1 MPGNTML
8 RQQESYWRAGSS
20 GHRGALTFVAAWLII
35 HIDSK
40 HSFIIHGKSVQV
52 TAVRA
57 TQVLIPGRSE
67 TQLDEALAGPNT
79 ALVIDALESKLPVKR
94 PSSRLTDGKAGADG
108 DVMDGVK
115 ACPNIAHGAE
125 EAANIL
131 TTSDL
136 DGADDIVEL
145 EFAPTRDFVPRWM
158 NASAGPRRQSAP
170 VTRGAPVQGGNRP
183 HSIVSQERF
192 VVSTEAELEK
202 SARVSVTH
210 MRNGRRFCALRWD

>member
-1 MPGNTML
+1 ML

-20 GHRGALTFVAAWLII
+20 GHRGALTFLAAWLII

-125 EAANIL
+125 EFDPMGTQIL
-131 TTSDL
+131 TLKDRGVLDHDGDDVDDEEDELENIDLVEKQKLKRNQYLDL
-136 DGADDIVEL
+136 D
-145 EFAPTRDFVPRWM
+145 
-158 NASAGPRRQSAP
+158 
-170 VTRGAPVQGGNRP
+170 
-183 HSIVSQERF
+183 
-192 VVSTEAELEK
+192 
-202 SARVSVTH
+202 
-210 MRNGRRFCALRWD
+210 